1 MENEQD
7 FSDYSSNGSEPIEP
21 EPIPEPVKKTKKQEE
36 EEKKA
41 RNLARLEALKKARE
55 VKKKLAE
62 ERRKV
67 KENPIT
73 PEPIVAPAPKK
84 SKEPAPV
91 IPTVFKESTTE
102 PVALEVKPKKP
113 RNIKKPKKEVEEE
126 LIEEEITPPSEPVA
140 PKIKKLEP
148 KAPKVIHERDVIY
161 VVREKVPEEEKPVK
175 AKAPTPRTA
184 LGVEQVPRQSK
195 LTKKNWRN
203 PEPAQYEYD
212 PGAEALEE
220 QFNGRNFDLARIGR
234 MIFN

>member
-21 EPIPEPVKKTKKQEE
+21 MQIPEPVKKTKKQEE

-62 ERRKV
+62 ERRKL
-67 KENPIT
+67 KENPIN
-73 PEPIVAPAPKK
+73 PEPIVASAPKK
-84 SKEPAPV
+84 TKEPAPTPI
-91 IPTVFKESTTE
+91 IPTVFKESE

-113 RNIKKPKKEVEEE
+113 RNIKKPKKEIEEE
-126 LIEEEITPPSEPVA
+126 IIEEEITPPPAPVA

-175 AKAPTPRTA
+175 AKAPVPRTA

-203 PEPAQYEYD
+203 PEPAEYDYD
-212 PGAEALEE
+212 PGAEALET